1 MMLPSQLKVSSRFV
15 RARAGMVLA
24 KAVAM
29 PAARQRVVVMKRI
42 ARVEVLF
49 VGEDEVLADPR
60 I

>member
-1 MMLPSQLKVSSRFV
+1 
-15 RARAGMVLA
+15 MVLA

-42 ARVEVLF
+42 ASVKVLF
-49 VGEDEVLADPR
+49 VGEDEVLAAPR